1 MWDALQLEFM
11 RNAVA
16 AGLLVS
22 LICGV
27 LGTLVVVNRIVFI
40 SGGIAHAAYGGI
52 GLALYLGASPALG
65 ATLFSVAIS
74 MVMGV
79 ASIRSKER
87 ADTMIGVMW
96 ALGMALGIIF
106 SELTPGYN
114 VDLMSY
120 LFGSILSVP
129 GSDLWYML
137 CLNLV
142 VLVFVFYFYKELVA
156 MSYDE
161 EFSFVVGIPV
171 RALYFVLLG
180 LISLSVV
187 MIIRVVGLI
196 LVIALL
202 TIPPFI
208 AEKYTS
214 SLSKMMVLG
223 SLLSMV
229 FTLVGLLVSYQLNLA
244 SGATIIMVAGLGF
257 FVSLAIDAMAGKR
270 RQTTDRRRPTTKSL
284 ELRAKSLEHGAKS
297 GEYRELR
304 AEGEER
310 RVPKAPLR

>member
-1 MWDALQLEFM
+1 VWDALQLEFM

-52 GLALYLGASPALG
+52 GLALYSGVSPALG
-65 ATLFSVAIS
+65 ATLFSVAVS
-74 MVMGV
+74 MVMGI
-79 ASIRSKER
+79 ASIKSKER
-87 ADTMIGVMW
+87 ADTIIGVMW

-106 SELTPGYN
+106 TELTPGYN

-129 GSDLWYML
+129 GSDIWYML

-142 VLVFVFYFYKELVA
+142 VLLFVFYFYKELIA

-208 AEKYTS
+208 AEKYTG
-214 SLSKMMVLG
+214 SLGKMMVLS

-229 FTLVGLLVSYQLNLA
+229 FTLAGLWVSYQLNLA
-244 SGATIIMVAGLGF
+244 SGATIIMVAGFAFFLSLGMDA
-257 FVSLAIDAMAGKR
+257 VSARWR
-270 RQTTDRRRPTTKSL
+270 R
-284 ELRAKSLEHGAKS
+284 EM
-297 GEYRELR
+297 
-304 AEGEER
+304 
-310 RVPKAPLR
+310 KA

>member
-11 RNAVA
+11 RNALA

-52 GLALYLGASPALG
+52 GLALYFGVSPALG
-65 ATLFSVAIS
+65 ATLFSVVIS

-79 ASIRSKER
+79 ASVKSKER
-87 ADTMIGVMW
+87 ADTVIGVMW

-106 SELTPGYN
+106 TELTPGYN

-129 GSDLWYML
+129 GSDIWYML
-137 CLNLV
+137 CLNL
-142 VLVFVFYFYKELVA
+142 LVFLFAFFFYKELVA

-171 RALYFVLLG
+171 RALYFALLG

-208 AEKYTS
+208 AGKYTG
-214 SLSKMMVLG
+214 SLGKMMVLA
-223 SLLSMV
+223 SLLGMA
-229 FTLVGLLVSYQLNLA
+229 FTLAGLWVSYQLNLA
-244 SGATIIMVAGLGF
+244 SGATIILVAGVGF
-257 FVSLAIDAMAGKR
+257 FLSLGIDAVGARWKR
-270 RQTTDRRRPTTKSL
+270 AIK
-284 ELRAKSLEHGAKS
+284 G
-297 GEYRELR
+297 
-304 AEGEER
+304 
-310 RVPKAPLR
+310 

>member
-1 MWDALQLEFM
+1 VWDALQLEFM
-11 RNAVA
+11 RNALT

-52 GLALYLGASPALG
+52 GLALYFGASPALG

-79 ASIRSKER
+79 ASIKSKER
-87 ADTMIGVMW
+87 ADTIIGVMW
-96 ALGMALGIIF
+96 ALGMAIGIIF
-106 SELTPGYN
+106 TELTPGYN

-129 GSDLWYML
+129 GSDIWYML
-137 CLNLV
+137 CLNLI
-142 VLVFVFYFYKELVA
+142 VLLFAFFFYKELVA

-171 RALYFVLLG
+171 RALYFALLG

-208 AEKYTS
+208 AEKYTG
-214 SLSKMMVLG
+214 SLGKMMVLAS
-223 SLLSMV
+223 SLSV
-229 FTLVGLLVSYQLNLA
+229 AFTLAGLWVSYQLNLA
-244 SGATIIMVAGLGF
+244 SGATIILVAGVGF
-257 FVSLAIDAMAGKR
+257 FLSLGIDALAAR
-270 RQTTDRRRPTTKSL
+270 RK
-284 ELRAKSLEHGAKS
+284 K
-297 GEYRELR
+297 
-304 AEGEER
+304 
-310 RVPKAPLR
+310 VI

>member
-1 MWDALQLEFM
+1 MWEALQLEFM
-11 RNAVA
+11 RNAVT

-52 GLALYLGASPALG
+52 GLALYFGASPALG
-65 ATLFSVAIS
+65 ATIFSVMIS

-79 ASIRSKER
+79 ASIKSKER
-87 ADTMIGVMW
+87 ADTIIGVMW
-96 ALGMALGIIF
+96 AVGMALGIIF

-142 VLVFVFYFYKELVA
+142 VLLIVFYFYKELVA

-202 TIPPFI
+202 TIPPYI

-214 SLSKMMVLG
+214 SLRRMMALA
-223 SLLSMV
+223 SILSAV
-229 FTLVGLLVSYQLNLA
+229 FTLLGLLLSYQLNLA
-244 SGATIIMVAGLGF
+244 SGATIILVAGLGF
-257 FVSLAIDAMAGKR
+257 FLSLAIDAIAGKR
-270 RQTTDRRRPTTKSL
+270 
-284 ELRAKSLEHGAKS
+284 
-297 GEYRELR
+297 
-304 AEGEER
+304 
-310 RVPKAPLR
+310 